1 MKIKHNIK
9 KIIWNIKNWYF
20 KNEHKIIPIANFIKN
35 ITILTFVLISFIYIL
50 YELKIIAVK
59 DNFLIKFNLIEYNPI
74 YKDLVI
80 AQISS
85 TFLTTAVLSLIA
97 SIENKHIFGEK
108 ETELLFGKKIQGFYI
123 PMFTLYITM
132 IINIIL
138 MINEKFANLL
148 ILLFFLS
155 VYILIYI
162 INKIGVIFLT
172 TKKYTKILYYKYYKE
187 AENNIINNILPKDY
201 ENKLLFN
208 LKDETIGLIAEK
220 NLSYMKNINMYK
232 VIIDR
237 LLFNIPKDVQKYH
250 LDMNYAPSII
260 NNYIEII
267 KHFLYFGEIIRA
279 IECYDWLLSRFNFHN
294 VYIPCT
300 NIKYIFDDLN
310 NKIVDLKNEYE
321 IKEYLD
327 SLSSIITN
335 TELQEYYSL
344 TNDYSHTDL
353 SQIRLSIF
361 IHHNNKYFEKIYDKV
376 YTNKYLSNIEKVNC
390 YTKLHEIFRMS
401 AHNGCNIIRDISNYS
416 FEYKK
421 AKERKMPPCI
431 VGQATALLLLRTL
444 KNKDEYSFKLFI
456 GMNIN
461 GEEMSFAIH
470 CMLLSLIDI
479 KRNKMDKNIYSE
491 YYGINPI
498 YCKKI
503 IHKELDKIFTKMNL
517 WGKDKLIKQL
527 QYDYDYIIKN
537 CIEEKSGDKFSIE
550 HIFKFDKSLIN
561 QYFLKLSKKY
571 NIKIKIQN
579 HYSKNYRKSINE
591 YIID

>member
-300 NIKYIFDDLN
+300 NIKYIFDDLI

-571 NIKIKIQN
+571 NIKI

>member
-59 DNFLIKFNLIEYNPI
+59 DNFLIKLNLIEYNPI

-300 NIKYIFDDLN
+300 NIKYIFDDLI

>member
-74 YKDLVI
+74 YEDLVS

-85 TFLTTAVLSLIA
+85 TFLTTAVSSLIA

-300 NIKYIFDDLN
+300 NIKYIFDDLI

>member
-123 PMFTLYITM
+123 PMFTLYKTM

-300 NIKYIFDDLN
+300 NIKYIFDDLI

>member
-300 NIKYIFDDLN
+300 NIKYIFDDLI

-537 CIEEKSGDKFSIE
+537 CIEKKSGDKFSIE

>member
-300 NIKYIFDDLN
+300 NIKYIFDDLI

-431 VGQATALLLLRTL
+431 VGQTTALLLLRTL

>member
-300 NIKYIFDDLN
+300 NIKYIFDDLI

-561 QYFLKLSKKY
+561 QYFMKLSKKY